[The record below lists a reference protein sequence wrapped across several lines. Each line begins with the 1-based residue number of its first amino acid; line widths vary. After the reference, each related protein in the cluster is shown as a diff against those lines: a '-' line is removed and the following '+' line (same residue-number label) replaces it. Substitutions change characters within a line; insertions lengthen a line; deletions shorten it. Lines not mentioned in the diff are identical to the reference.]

1 MSQNDFN
8 LANQGFPSMRS
19 DINSALQAL
28 ATNSSGAAAPATT
41 YAYQFW
47 YETDTNILK
56 MRNAADSAWI
66 NIFTFDQANNNWSAD
81 AKNLTRDGSQVF
93 SRNNI
98 LATVSQT
105 SGVPT
110 GGIIER
116 GSNADGEY
124 VRYADG
130 TQICVN
136 YNVGSQSTPTI
147 LGAIY
152 RATNA
157 TTWTFPA
164 AFAAS
169 PVVSGNVDDD
179 LARWVSFDPPS
190 TTSVAY
196 RQLNANVATKDTSK
210 RTRVMAVG
218 RWF

>member
-1 MSQNDFN
+1 MSQSNLD
-8 LANQGFPSMRS
+8 LANQGFPSFRGNLN
-19 DINSALQAL
+19 DALQAL
-28 ATNSSGAAAPATT
+28 ASNSAGATQPSTR
-41 YAYQFW
+41 YPYQFW
-47 YETDTNILK
+47 YDTTTNILK
-56 MRNAADSAWI
+56 VRNAANSAWI

-116 GSNADGEY
+116 ATNADGEY

-136 YNVGSQSTPTI
+136 YNAGSQTSSTAVGNI
-147 LGAIY
+147 F

-169 PVVSGNVDDD
+169 PVVSGNADENNV
-179 LARWVSFDPPS
+179 RWIVFDAPS
-190 TTSVAY
+190 ASSVAFRQLSAVTSATSV
-196 RQLNANVATKDTSK
+196 RS
-210 RTRVMAVG
+210 RVMAIG
-218 RWF
+218 RWFTP

>member
-28 ATNSSGAAAPATT
+28 ASNSSGDTAPATT

-116 GSNADGEY
+116 ASNTDGEY

-130 TQICVN
+130 TQICMN
-136 YNVGSQSTPTI
+136 YNVGSQSTTTVI
-147 LGAIY
+147 GTLF

-164 AFAAS
+164 AFAVS
-169 PVVSGNVDDD
+169 PVVSGNADDN
-179 LARWVSFDPPS
+179 LARWISFDPPS

-196 RQLNANVATKDTSK
+196 RQINAVTGTSV
-210 RTRVMAVG
+210 RSRVMAVG
-218 RWF
+218 RWFTP